1 MRCRFSSQLTLN
13 QTPIERVKIPSKSR
27 DELPPI
33 LLALQWIFTTPK
45 VNEQIFSLL
54 EKKILADKKDTGRPG
69 MDLWQILVLGTIRLG
84 LNCDYDR
91 LEHIANY
98 DSLVRQI
105 MGVSAQLQED
115 ESKHFHAK
123 TICQNVNH
131 VDADLLQQINEIVAQ
146 EGLSLVTKKDEK
158 LNVKTDTFV
167 VETNIHFPTDMN
179 LLWDAKCKCIELC
192 VLLCAVLG
200 IGSWRK
206 HKDWKKRLKSLMRKV
221 SKISASGGKNKA
233 ARLTEAVKAYL
244 QASKEL
250 QAKVAESIQELEQT
264 GLDLVQTLRLMELKQ
279 FHEDQIKHIDLIIR
293 RLLEDETI
301 PHEEKLFSLFEPHSD
316 FIIKGKQRP
325 PIELGHKLQITTQ
338 QHSLIIDYQLA
349 DCIKESDTL
358 KPLVE
363 RLHSRFGQDSLAS
376 LSADKG
382 FSEKE
387 TIKELEE
394 MLEDVSIS
402 KRGRRNEAERAKE
415 NTKRFKQLKNA
426 HSAVESDINCLEHHG
441 LDRCPDKGLHGYKRY
456 IGFGVL
462 SYNLHKIGNH
472 LLAQLRP
479 SQKPRKK
486 AA

>member
-167 VETNIHFPTDMN
+167 VETNIHFPTDIN
-179 LLWDAKCKCIELC
+179 LLWDANRKCIELC

-206 HKDWKKRLKSLMRKV
+206 HKD
-221 SKISASGGKNKA
+221 
-233 ARLTEAVKAYL
+233 
-244 QASKEL
+244 
-250 QAKVAESIQELEQT
+250 
-264 GLDLVQTLRLMELKQ
+264 
-279 FHEDQIKHIDLIIR
+279 
-293 RLLEDETI
+293 
-301 PHEEKLFSLFEPHSD
+301 
-316 FIIKGKQRP
+316 
-325 PIELGHKLQITTQ
+325 
-338 QHSLIIDYQLA
+338 
-349 DCIKESDTL
+349 
-358 KPLVE
+358 
-363 RLHSRFGQDSLAS
+363 
-376 LSADKG
+376 
-382 FSEKE
+382 
-387 TIKELEE
+387 
-394 MLEDVSIS
+394 
-402 KRGRRNEAERAKE
+402 
-415 NTKRFKQLKNA
+415 
-426 HSAVESDINCLEHHG
+426 
-441 LDRCPDKGLHGYKRY
+441 
-456 IGFGVL
+456 
-462 SYNLHKIGNH
+462 
-472 LLAQLRP
+472 
-479 SQKPRKK
+479 
-486 AA
+486 